1 MKKFIAALLII
12 SVSIPSAHGA
22 TAKPTA
28 KPTSKASAKPT
39 SKATSSA
46 KPVVKKPV
54 AKKPVVKKR
63 RAYVP
68 KKIKLTPAP
77 KPVWPPK
84 GFVENNGVFARVPT
98 GTELVGLLSAK
109 STLGKTLA
117 ACEASAC
124 GAVYVASASD
134 CTWWEISATVFG
146 PSYADITTYLPYGTL
161 RTLVGGSAAHT
172 VTPVFLLT
180 TEPLIPN
187 EDLILQ
193 TLGLKRD
200 KFYGQISLGQSL
212 RQIAGAK
219 INSVV
224 SAITA
229 AEKKDIDA
237 RLASGLI
244 TATAAAD
251 QRDQLPARVSSELT
265 AYNLTVGAINVKC
278 WISSPTEVVPS
289 NVYTPITT
297 R

>member
-1 MKKFIAALLII
+1 MKKFIAALLIL

-98 GTELVGLLSAK
+98 GTELVGVLSAK

-124 GAVYVASASD
+124 GAVYVASATD
-134 CTWWEISATVFG
+134 CTWWEISASVFG

-161 RTLVGGSAAHT
+161 RTLVAGTSART
-172 VTPVFLLT
+172 ITPIFLLT

-224 SAITA
+224 SAITS

-237 RLASGLI
+237 RLASGII
-244 TATAAAD
+244 TAAAAAD
-251 QRDQLPARVSSELT
+251 QRDQLPARVSNELT

-278 WISSPTEVVPS
+278 WISSPTETIPS
-289 NVYTPITT
+289 NIYTPITT